1 MNVSTLKSLSL
12 IKGLRQADV
21 AAMAGVSRQAVHRWW
36 VAGEENINVL
46 SGTQERLAESF
57 GIPMQTLSMELP
69 VVSNE
74 ALRKN
79 LEIQLLW
86 DKNYPN
92 LDRFVRGLVIG
103 NLDALARLT
112 QVFGLFAA
120 EKIAGK
126 QVWKKFPQY
135 KNKIHPGRRHT
146 LEVIW
151 NEIQNPT

>member
-1 MNVSTLKSLSL
+1 MNVLTLKTLAK
-12 IKGLRQADV
+12 IKGVRQADIAV
-21 AAMAGVSRQAVHRWW
+21 MAGVSRQAVHRWW
-36 VAGEENINVL
+36 VAPQESLNIL

-57 GIPMQTLSMELP
+57 GLPMQLLSMKLP
-69 VVSNE
+69 VFSNE
-74 ALRKN
+74 ALRKKI
-79 LEIQLLW
+79 ETQLLW

-92 LDRFVRGLVIG
+92 LERFVRGLVIG

-120 EKIAGK
+120 EKIIGK

-135 KNKIHPGRRHT
+135 KSKIHPARRRT

-151 NEIQNPT
+151 NEIQNPI